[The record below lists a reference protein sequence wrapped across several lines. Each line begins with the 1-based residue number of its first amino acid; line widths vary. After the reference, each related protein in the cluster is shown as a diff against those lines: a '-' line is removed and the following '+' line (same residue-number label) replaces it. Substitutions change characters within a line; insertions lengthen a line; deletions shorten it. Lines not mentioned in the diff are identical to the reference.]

1 MVLILMNSLKNK
13 PNHLMEATRLA
24 VRQIQDFRLL
34 KGVVKSEGLLH
45 RFTSCLS
52 LVRYAVLKGAN
63 VKSKIIIFTTLL
75 FITSCTDQ
83 SDKEINGRKEVEQII
98 KIHYKYDFANE
109 INTFNKTCTKDL
121 VLGGVIT
128 MDYWFQLEEQDTIIK
143 VIEEIDFFNLPDTL
157 SYQPEDSISV
167 VIEPDP
173 GIQSL
178 RINYNNQDKTVYW
191 YIVNSFPSEY
201 EIILRITTLLEEIL
215 HSDPEY
221 QSLPEPI
228 GGYI

>member
-1 MVLILMNSLKNK
+1 M
-13 PNHLMEATRLA
+13 
-24 VRQIQDFRLL
+24 
-34 KGVVKSEGLLH
+34 
-45 RFTSCLS
+45 
-52 LVRYAVLKGAN
+52 
-63 VKSKIIIFTTLL
+63 KSKIIIFTTLL

-98 KIHYKYDFANE
+98 KIHYKYDFTNE

-143 VIEEIDFFNLPDTL
+143 VIEEIDFSNLPDTL

-201 EIILRITTLLEEIL
+201 ERILRITTLLEEIL